1 MMQQKNTKHCIK
13 ILSNIHFAHHTL
25 IIAMILMFTIV
36 VISEIHGQI
45 KSKQRDENTV
55 EYYNIG
61 NKKEKG
67 NNYQQTNILK
77 NPYDSLIV
85 TIANKENIDPH
96 LIRCI
101 IKVESNF
108 NKDAVSVAGAMGL
121 MQLMQDIA
129 QAYNVDDPF
138 NPEQNIKAGVKHFKS
153 LLALLDND
161 IVLALAAYHA
171 GIGRVKKNM
180 TVPNISSTIEYVN
193 AVMKLYKPQENN
205 NYTTKIEKLYLQIL
219 PDGTINITTIK

>member
-1 MMQQKNTKHCIK
+1 MMQQKNMKHCIK
-13 ILSNIHFAHHTL
+13 ISGNMHFDHHAL
-25 IIAMILMFTIV
+25 IIAMIFMITIV
-36 VISEIHGQI
+36 VISEIHGKI
-45 KSKQRDENTV
+45 KSKQRDENTI

-61 NKKEKG
+61 NKKEKR
-67 NNYQQTNILK
+67 NNYQQKDILN

-101 IKVESNF
+101 IKIESNF

-121 MQLMQDIA
+121 MQLMQDIV

-153 LLALLDND
+153 LLALLNND

-171 GIGRVKKNM
+171 
-180 TVPNISSTIEYVN
+180 
-193 AVMKLYKPQENN
+193 L
-205 NYTTKIEKLYLQIL
+205 
-219 PDGTINITTIK
+219 

>member
-1 MMQQKNTKHCIK
+1 MMQQKNMKHCIK
-13 ILSNIHFAHHTL
+13 ISGNMYFYHHAL
-25 IIAMILMFTIV
+25 IIAIIFMITIV
-36 VISEIHGQI
+36 VISDIDGQI

-55 EYYNIG
+55 EYYNTRGKQKI
-61 NKKEKG
+61 E
-67 NNYQQTNILK
+67 NNSQQKDILN

-101 IKVESNF
+101 IKIESNF

-121 MQLMQDIA
+121 MQLMQDIV

-153 LLALLDND
+153 LLALLNND

-205 NYTTKIEKLYLQIL
+205 NYTKKIEKLYLQTL

>member
-1 MMQQKNTKHCIK
+1 MGRLNPNRENK
-13 ILSNIHFAHHTL
+13 
-25 IIAMILMFTIV
+25 
-36 VISEIHGQI
+36 
-45 KSKQRDENTV
+45 NTV

-108 NKDAVSVAGAMGL
+108 NKDAVSVAGAMG
-121 MQLMQDIA
+121 
-129 QAYNVDDPF
+129 
-138 NPEQNIKAGVKHFKS
+138 
-153 LLALLDND
+153 
-161 IVLALAAYHA
+161 
-171 GIGRVKKNM
+171 
-180 TVPNISSTIEYVN
+180 
-193 AVMKLYKPQENN
+193 
-205 NYTTKIEKLYLQIL
+205 
-219 PDGTINITTIK
+219 

>member
-1 MMQQKNTKHCIK
+1 MMQQKNMKHCIK
-13 ILSNIHFAHHTL
+13 ISGNKHFDHHAL
-25 IIAMILMFTIV
+25 IIAMIFMITIV
-36 VISEIHGQI
+36 VISDIDGQI

-61 NKKEKG
+61 NKKEKE
-67 NNYQQTNILK
+67 NNYQQTNISN

-101 IKVESNF
+101 IKIESNF

-121 MQLMQDIA
+121 MQLMQDIV

-153 LLALLDND
+153 LLALLNND

-205 NYTTKIEKLYLQIL
+205 NYTTKIEKLYLQML

>member
-1 MMQQKNTKHCIK
+1 
-13 ILSNIHFAHHTL
+13 
-25 IIAMILMFTIV
+25 
-36 VISEIHGQI
+36 
-45 KSKQRDENTV
+45 
-55 EYYNIG
+55 
-61 NKKEKG
+61 
-67 NNYQQTNILK
+67 
-77 NPYDSLIV
+77 
-85 TIANKENIDPH
+85 
-96 LIRCI
+96 
-101 IKVESNF
+101 
-108 NKDAVSVAGAMGL
+108 MGL
-121 MQLMQDIA
+121 MQLMQDIV

-153 LLALLDND
+153 LLALLNND

-205 NYTTKIEKLYLQIL
+205 NYTTKIEKLYLQML

>member
-1 MMQQKNTKHCIK
+1 MIQHKNMKHCIK
-13 ILSNIHFAHHTL
+13 ISGNINFDHHTL
-25 IIAMILMFTIV
+25 IMATIFMLSIV
-36 VISEIHGQI
+36 VISDIDGQI
-45 KSKQRDENTV
+45 KSKQSDGNTV

-61 NKKEKG
+61 NKKEKE
-67 NNYQQTNILK
+67 NNYQQTNIFK

-85 TIANKENIDPH
+85 TIAKKENIDPH

-101 IKVESNF
+101 IKIESNF

-121 MQLMQDIA
+121 MQLMQDIV

-153 LLALLDND
+153 LLALLNND

-193 AVMKLYKPQENN
+193 AVMKLYKPQKNN
-205 NYTTKIEKLYLQIL
+205 NYTKKIEKLYLQML

>member
-1 MMQQKNTKHCIK
+1 MMQQKNMKHCIK
-13 ILSNIHFAHHTL
+13 ISGNMHFDHHAL
-25 IIAMILMFTIV
+25 IIAMIFMITIV
-36 VISEIHGQI
+36 VISEIHGKI
-45 KSKQRDENTV
+45 KSKQRDENTI

-67 NNYQQTNILK
+67 NNYQQKDILN

-101 IKVESNF
+101 IKIESNF

-121 MQLMQDIA
+121 MQLMQDIV

-153 LLALLDND
+153 LLALLNND

-205 NYTTKIEKLYLQIL
+205 NYTKKIEKLYLQTL

>member
-1 MMQQKNTKHCIK
+1 MY
-13 ILSNIHFAHHTL
+13 FDHHAL
-25 IIAMILMFTIV
+25 IIAIIFMITIV
-36 VISEIHGQI
+36 VISDIDGQI
-45 KSKQRDENTV
+45 KSKQSDGNTV
-55 EYYNIG
+55 EYYNTRG
-61 NKKEKG
+61 KKKIE
-67 NNYQQTNILK
+67 NNSQQKDILN

-101 IKVESNF
+101 IKIESNF

-121 MQLMQDIA
+121 MQLMQDIV

-153 LLALLDND
+153 LLALLNND

-193 AVMKLYKPQENN
+193 AVMKLYKPQKNN
-205 NYTTKIEKLYLQIL
+205 NYTKKIEKLYLQML

>member
-1 MMQQKNTKHCIK
+1 IIK
-13 ILSNIHFAHHTL
+13 I
-25 IIAMILMFTIV
+25 
-36 VISEIHGQI
+36 
-45 KSKQRDENTV
+45 
-55 EYYNIG
+55 
-61 NKKEKG
+61 
-67 NNYQQTNILK
+67 
-77 NPYDSLIV
+77 
-85 TIANKENIDPH
+85 
-96 LIRCI
+96 
-101 IKVESNF
+101 ESNF

-205 NYTTKIEKLYLQIL
+205 NYTKKIEKLYLQTL

>member
-1 MMQQKNTKHCIK
+1 MMQQKNMKHCIK
-13 ILSNIHFAHHTL
+13 ISGNMHFDHHAL
-25 IIAMILMFTIV
+25 IIAMIFMITIV
-36 VISEIHGQI
+36 VISEIHGKI
-45 KSKQRDENTV
+45 KSKQRDENTI

-61 NKKEKG
+61 NKKEKR
-67 NNYQQTNILK
+67 NNYQQKDILN

-101 IKVESNF
+101 IKIESNF

-121 MQLMQDIA
+121 MQLMQDIV

-153 LLALLDND
+153 LLALLNND

-193 AVMKLYKPQENN
+193 AVMKLYKPQKNN
-205 NYTTKIEKLYLQIL
+205 NYTKKIEKLYLQML

>member
-1 MMQQKNTKHCIK
+1 MY
-13 ILSNIHFAHHTL
+13 FDHHAL
-25 IIAMILMFTIV
+25 IIAMIFMITIV
-36 VISEIHGQI
+36 VISDIDGQI

-61 NKKEKG
+61 NKKEKE
-67 NNYQQTNILK
+67 NNYQQTNISN

-101 IKVESNF
+101 IKIESNF

-121 MQLMQDIA
+121 MQLMQDIV

-153 LLALLDND
+153 LLALLNND

-180 TVPNISSTIEYVN
+180 AVPNISSTIEYVN

-205 NYTTKIEKLYLQIL
+205 NYTTKIEKLYLQML